1 MQLRH
6 GADTVVLPAR
16 NISLGGLFLDADD
29 KKLKGFAVGDVV
41 EVQLFELSE
50 EGESAVRADA
60 SVIRNDGKGLALSWA
75 STDPVM
81 ARKLADLL
89 ERLNPS

>member
-1 MQLRH
+1 MQLNR

-16 NISLGGLFLDADD
+16 NISLGGLLIDADG
-29 KKLKGFAVGDVV
+29 KLKGFSVGDVV
-41 EVQLFELSE
+41 EVQLFDMSE
-50 EGESAVRADA
+50 DGESAVRADA

-75 STDPVM
+75 STDPVT

-89 ERLNPS
+89 QRLNPT